1 MLTYSKKKNK
11 NKHTNKTCSSAAV
24 SFKVPFLAFTGDNAC
39 RVNNGGC
46 STLCLAIPGGRVCA
60 CADNQ
65 FLEENSTTCT
75 SKLFKEFTGKYFKMS
90 DTLMDLNIS
99 LTSFTKY
106 QKYKEISS

>member
-11 NKHTNKTCSSAAV
+11 NKHTNKTCSSTAV
-24 SFKVPFLAFTGDNAC
+24 KVPFLAFTGDNAC

-90 DTLMDLNIS
+90 DMLTDLNIS
-99 LTSFTKY
+99 LPSCTKY